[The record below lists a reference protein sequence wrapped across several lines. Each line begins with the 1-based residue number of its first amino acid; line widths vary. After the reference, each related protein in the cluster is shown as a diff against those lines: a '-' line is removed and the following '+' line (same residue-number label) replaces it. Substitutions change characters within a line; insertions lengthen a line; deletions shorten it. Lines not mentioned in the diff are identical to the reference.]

1 MGRKTRR
8 PVIEIAGG
16 WFDQNGPP
24 AHFHRNPPGRGWTP
38 NAEPSHCANFFA
50 YSHCRYLAGFF
61 KDTENDYS
69 NHGWRPEH
77 MFRPDRKQRRQYSL
91 DERKEADFP
100 SLTVVDG
107 KCYELSSGGTFDEVE
122 K

>member
-16 WFDQNGPP
+16 WFDENGPP
-24 AHFHRNPPGRGWTP
+24 AHFDRNPPGPGLP
-38 NAEPSHCANFFA
+38 PSASHCANFFA

-61 KDTENDYS
+61 KDTGNDYS

>member
-1 MGRKTRR
+1 VGGSIKMDRR
-8 PVIEIAGG
+8 PIFIATLRAG
-16 WFDQNGPP
+16 
-24 AHFHRNPPGRGWTP
+24 AGRRTP
-38 NAEPSHCANFFA
+38 NPSHCANFFA

-77 MFRPDRKQRRQYSL
+77 MFRPDRKQRRRYSL

-100 SLTVVDG
+100 SLTVV
-107 KCYELSSGGTFDEVE
+107 EWQVL
-122 K
+122 

>member
-1 MGRKTRR
+1 
-8 PVIEIAGG
+8 
-16 WFDQNGPP
+16 
-24 AHFHRNPPGRGWTP
+24 
-38 NAEPSHCANFFA
+38 
-50 YSHCRYLAGFF
+50 
-61 KDTENDYS
+61 
-69 NHGWRPEH
+69 
-77 MFRPDRKQRRQYSL
+77 MFRPDRKQRRRYSL